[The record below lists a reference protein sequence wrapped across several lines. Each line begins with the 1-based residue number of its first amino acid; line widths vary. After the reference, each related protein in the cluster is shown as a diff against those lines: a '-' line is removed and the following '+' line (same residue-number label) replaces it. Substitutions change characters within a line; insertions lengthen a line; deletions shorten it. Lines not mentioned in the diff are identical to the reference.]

1 MISEFNHEPVAIEQE
16 IQVYRNDFYSG
27 FVRLVR
33 KLFML

>member
-1 MISEFNHEPVAIEQE
+1 MISEFNHEPVAMEQD

-33 KLFML
+33 KLFMF

>member
-1 MISEFNHEPVAIEQE
+1 MISEFNPEPVAVEHE

-27 FVRLVR
+27 FLRLVK

>member
-1 MISEFNHEPVAIEQE
+1 MISEFNHEPVAMEQD

-33 KLFML
+33 KLFMI